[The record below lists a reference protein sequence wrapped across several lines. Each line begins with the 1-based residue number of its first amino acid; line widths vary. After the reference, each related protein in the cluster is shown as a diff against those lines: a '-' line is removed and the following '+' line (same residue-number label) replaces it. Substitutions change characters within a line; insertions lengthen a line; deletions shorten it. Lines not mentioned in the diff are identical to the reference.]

1 MQNHLAHL
9 MSILKHKITYSQYV
23 KNYIFLSNA
32 RSGVL
37 ISLII
42 ASLEL
47 WMMISAVV
55 KILTANPPPTLDW
68 LLTHMIS
75 YVLLFS
81 SAILLLIFCRKFM
94 NGGNV
99 DKKKGIIAKYIFA
112 IVAIAFGIYISY
124 TGHDLAGQAFVF
136 ISMEMFV
143 LCLFVWHPFEYFLL
157 LTISFLVYLFC
168 RNSLSPITYSLKV
181 NAFTAWLAL
190 LAIGLN
196 NHEQRKIQA
205 EKDERL
211 EKLNI
216 DLQNKSVID
225 ELTNIPNMNYFID
238 AAENVLRDSSIELS
252 SLCFVFLNLENFT
265 SYNKKYGFKAGNEFL
280 AEIAKILCRI
290 FHADFLSR
298 FSDDYFVALCSRET
312 LDEKLKEARAEI
324 QKSETSIRLGLKAG
338 IYVPKSRKIDPRL
351 ACDNA
356 RYACSTMKKKFEMNT
371 AYYDDKMDEDFR
383 RRQHIINNID
393 IATQKGYIE
402 VYYQPVVWAN
412 SGKLCG
418 AEALAR
424 WRDPVY
430 GFLPPN
436 LFIPILED
444 YHLIHKLD
452 MHVME
457 TVCFEL
463 QWAYSKKLPIVPISV
478 NFSRLD
484 FELSDPV
491 KELDACVKK
500 YGIAKDDIH
509 VEVTESALTDSN
521 DKLKKAMELFHS
533 QGYSLWLDDFGSGY
547 SGLNVLKDFSFDMMK
562 IDMKFLSEFSANKK
576 SQPILTSVINLAN
589 KIGMQTLTEGVES
602 KEVYDFLK
610 SIGCERLQGYLFGK
624 PMTRDE
630 FVAKMNDGTFDTSAL
645 KRPE

>member
-1 MQNHLAHL
+1 MG
-9 MSILKHKITYSQYV
+9 ILNHKITYSQYV

-37 ISLII
+37 ISLIV
-42 ASLEL
+42 AALEL
-47 WMMISAVV
+47 WMIIAAVV
-55 KILTANPPPTLDW
+55 KIFTANPPPTFHW
-68 LLTHMIS
+68 LVTHLVP
-75 YVLLFS
+75 YGLLFS
-81 SAILLLIFCRKFM
+81 AAIFLFVFCRRFIS
-94 NGGNV
+94 GGRV
-99 DKKKGIIAKYIFA
+99 VKTTGVVARYIFA
-112 IVAIAFGIYISY
+112 VLAIAFGIYISY
-124 TGHDLAGQAFVF
+124 NGDDFAGQAFVF
-136 ISMEMFV
+136 LSMEMFV
-143 LCLFVWHPFEYFLL
+143 LCLFVWHPFEYFSL
-157 LTISFLVYLFC
+157 LTFSFLAYLFC
-168 RNSLSPITYSLKV
+168 RDSITPISYSLKV
-181 NAFTAWLAL
+181 NSFVAWIAF

-216 DLQNKSVID
+216 ELQNKSLID
-225 ELTNIPNMNYFID
+225 ELTNVPNMNYFHD
-238 AAENVLRDSSIELS
+238 SAEKVLQDSSVELS
-252 SLCFVFLNLENFT
+252 SVCFVFLNIENFT
-265 SYNKKYGFKAGNEFL
+265 SYNKKYGFKAGNDFL

-290 FHADFLSR
+290 FHEDYLSR
-298 FSDDYFVALCSRET
+298 FSDDYFVALCKLDT
-312 LDEKLKEARAEI
+312 LDEKLKEARAKI
-324 QKSETSIRLGLKAG
+324 QNSETSIRLGLKAG
-338 IYVPKSRKIDPRL
+338 VYVPKERDIDPRI

-356 RYACSTMKKKFEMNT
+356 RYACSTMKKKFEKNT
-371 AYYDDKMDEDFR
+371 AFYDDKMDEDFR

-393 IATQKGYIE
+393 IATQKKYIE
-402 VYYQPVVWAN
+402 VYYQPVVWAEN
-412 SGKLCG
+412 GKLCG

-436 LFIPILED
+436 VFIPILED

-452 MHVME
+452 MYVME
-457 TVCFEL
+457 TVCSEL
-463 QWAYSKKLPIVPISV
+463 QWAYEKKLPIVPVSV

-500 YGIAKDDIH
+500 YGISKDDIH

-521 DKLKKAMELFHS
+521 DKLKEAMELFHS

-562 IDMKFLSEFSANKK
+562 IDMKFLSGFSANKK
-576 SQPILTSVINLAN
+576 SQPILKSVINLA
-589 KIGMQTLTEGVES
+589 KQIGMRTLTEGVES
-602 KEVYDFLK
+602 EDVYNFLK
-610 SIGCERLQGYLFGK
+610 SIGCERLQGYLFGQ

-645 KRPE
+645 KRAE